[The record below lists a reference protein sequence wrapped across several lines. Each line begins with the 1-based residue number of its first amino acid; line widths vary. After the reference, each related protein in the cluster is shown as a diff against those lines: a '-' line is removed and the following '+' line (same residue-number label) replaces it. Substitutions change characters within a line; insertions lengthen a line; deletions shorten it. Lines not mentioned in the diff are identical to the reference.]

1 MAKSVAK
8 TQKNED
14 PIMVGLRSTTLFGG
28 LILLVGVGMLF
39 FPVYSTFLST
49 AVFGW
54 LIIFAGVISIF
65 NAIVR
70 RESGF
75 WGRLIGGLIFFALGA
90 FVLRNPFAFIATAT
104 LFIIAY
110 FFVAGIFDVVESLAN
125 KNMPNRGFLAV
136 KGVIDLILAIIL
148 WSSFPE
154 TALWLIGLLLGINFI
169 MTGIVMM
176 AASSA
181 LKSGYKNS

>member
-8 TQKNED
+8 TKNED
-14 PIMVGLRSTTLFGG
+14 PILVGLRSTTLFGV
-28 LILLVGVGMLF
+28 LILLVGVAMLF
-39 FPVYSTFLST
+39 FPAYSTYLSA

-54 LIIFAGVISIF
+54 LIIFAGIVSVF

-75 WGRLIGGLIFFALGA
+75 WGRLILGIIFFLLGA
-90 FVLRNPFAFIATAT
+90 FVLRNPFTFITTVT

-110 FFVAGIFDVVESLAN
+110 FFVAGIFDVVESLVN
-125 KNMPNRGFLAV
+125 KNVPNRGFMAV

-148 WSSFPE
+148 WSAFPN

-176 AASSA
+176 VASSA
-181 LKSGYKNS
+181 IKSEYKS

>member
-8 TQKNED
+8 TQKSED

-28 LILLVGVGMLF
+28 LILIVGIGMLF
-39 FPVYSTFLST
+39 FPVYSTYLST

-70 RESGF
+70 RETGF
-75 WGRLIGGLIFFALGA
+75 WGRLILGLIFFALGA
-90 FVLRNPFAFIATAT
+90 FVLRNPFTFITAAT

-125 KNMPNRGFLAV
+125 KNMPNRGFMAV

-148 WSSFPE
+148 WSAFPE
-154 TALWLIGLLLGINFI
+154 TALWLIGLLL
-169 MTGIVMM
+169 
-176 AASSA
+176 A
-181 LKSGYKNS
+181 LRLSQTTKANIGLPSKTPQ